1 LPKNLPI
8 LVKNEESYTNL
19 LIYGKT
25 IILDKVK
32 REIWVIIERDFSISM
47 VLLKQIV
54 KFLEQKKEDFL

>member
-1 LPKNLPI
+1 